1 MREIYLTSSIT
12 ASARF
17 SACVRWENTG
27 KDIIKCRHANC
38 SGGDR
43 GGGGGAAICI
53 TFHPDLNEE
62 SRNKLCKKYMDML
75 VSCHG
80 LKCPFRTYA
89 SRWFKAMKLCSKEEV
104 EGFEDRPAHKPVLLA
119 DNVSD
124 ALTDTNHSGASS
136 SNFYTPPYLLS
147 ISDDFLLFEDC
158 TTDGSITRDR
168 VTGGAIKIRDALK
181 SRLIGLDISQI
192 KLTVPDVVT
201 DYCREMNLSLDIS
214 DVIKKDG
221 EMMKIPYLLATFGW
235 SICTESLDDHDNN
248 SHAIVKCNMCLA
260 KSRLEFSH
268 SCADDEENVSR
279 KRRRMNPNFQLID
292 SHRMYCPFKSGFS
305 HRLGVKSQLS
315 GWKVVVSK
323 LMKIDY

>member
-12 ASARF
+12 AF
-17 SACVRWENTG
+17 ICLLACLRWENTG
-27 KDIIKCRHANC
+27 KDIIKCRHPNC
-38 SGGDR
+38 C

-62 SRNKLCKKYMDML
+62 SHNKLCQKYMDML

-89 SRWFKAMKLCSKEEV
+89 SRWFKAMKLCRKEGV
-104 EGFEDRPAHKPVLLA
+104 EGFEDSPTHKRVLVA
-119 DNVSD
+119 D
-124 ALTDTNHSGASS
+124 ALTDTNHSVESS
-136 SNFYTPPYLLS
+136 TKFYVPPYLLS

-158 TTDGSITRDR
+158 TADGSITRDR
-168 VTGGAIKIRDALK
+168 VMGGAMKIRDALEGG
-181 SRLIGLDISQI
+181 LIGSDISLI
-192 KLTVPDVVT
+192 KLTVPDEVT

-214 DVIKKDG
+214 DVINKDG

-235 SICTESLDDHDNN
+235 SICKESLDDHGNN
-248 SHAIVKCNMCLA
+248 SHEIVTCNMCLA
-260 KSRLEFSH
+260 KSRLKP

-305 HRLGVKSQLS
+305 YRPGVKSQLP
-315 GWKVVVSK
+315 GWKVVISK
-323 LMKIDY
+323 LMKIDN